1 MREHATLT
9 QDTGGLTTRAMRS
22 RNDLPALVADNI
34 RNLIVRRELVP
45 GSKLPT
51 EKELGEQHGV
61 SRVVVREAVA
71 RLRHEGLVTS
81 HQGRGV
87 FVASPEDGRFLS
99 IAEGALARPEDF
111 RKLYEVRKILES
123 GTAALAAVN
132 HDGEDLG
139 RIGHELDRMVAP
151 DVDPDSYVDADIS
164 FHRAIATASRNP
176 FLVLF
181 ISFVDARLKESISL
195 ALSRLDFR
203 STIDISVAEHRS
215 ILDRILARDPEGA
228 RLAMQT
234 HLENSSTR
242 LGI

>member
-1 MREHATLT
+1 VNKERSSPI
-9 QDTGGLTTRAMRS
+9 GLGMRS
-22 RNDLPALVADNI
+22 KSDLPALIADDI
-34 RNLIVRRELVP
+34 REQIVHRLLVP

-51 EKELGEQHGV
+51 EKEMCEQHGV

-99 IAEGALARPEDF
+99 IDDGALSRPEDYK
-111 RKLYEVRKILES
+111 KLYELRKILES
-123 GTAALAAVN
+123 GTAALAAI
-132 HDGEDLG
+132 HRDSDDL
-139 RIGHELDRMVAP
+139 EQMEQQFSRMAEP
-151 DVDPDSYVDADIS
+151 DVDADTYVDADIS
-164 FHRAIATASRNP
+164 FHKAIATASNNA

-203 STIDISVAEHRS
+203 KTIEISAVEHRT
-215 ILDRILARDPEGA
+215 ILDRISRRDSEGA
-228 RLAMQT
+228 RIAMQT
-234 HLENSSTR
+234 HLENSSRR